1 MVDKLSKENGEL
13 KKQIDFMK
21 KTYKGKLDDFR
32 IMLGIDVDLE
42 ALLKAR
48 PNSKEQQA
56 LKFYREAKERA
67 ETLSRI
73 NYDLDK
79 KLNHLQI
86 EVDEIRREK
95 IELERK
101 YQKQFRGMESRVGT
115 MR

>member
-32 IMLGIDVDLE
+32 IILGIDVDLE
-42 ALLKAR
+42 TLLKAR
-48 PNSKEQQA
+48 PNSKEQHA

-67 ETLSRI
+67 ETLGRI

-79 KLNHLQI
+79 KLHHL
-86 EVDEIRREK
+86 
-95 IELERK
+95 
-101 YQKQFRGMESRVGT
+101 
-115 MR
+115 

>member
-1 MVDKLSKENGEL
+1 MQGIFRPGEDGPPQLNAGSKANQLEQAQTNQMVDKLSKENGEL

-32 IMLGIDVDLE
+32 IILGIDVDLE

-48 PNSKEQQA
+48 PNSKEQHA

-67 ETLSRI
+67 ETLGRI

-79 KLNHLQI
+79 KLHHL
-86 EVDEIRREK
+86 
-95 IELERK
+95 
-101 YQKQFRGMESRVGT
+101 
-115 MR
+115 

>member
-32 IMLGIDVDLE
+32 IILGIDVDLE

-48 PNSKEQQA
+48 PNSKEQHA

-67 ETLSRI
+67 ETLGRI

-79 KLNHLQI
+79 KLHHL
-86 EVDEIRREK
+86 
-95 IELERK
+95 
-101 YQKQFRGMESRVGT
+101 
-115 MR
+115 